1 MKKVIAILMLAIV
14 AVTALAGCSC
24 NKAIFD
30 TNYSFNY
37 ALVYEKGE
45 WVEYEIKKWDD
56 YDNDAIC
63 IWTKDGQMIYSSL
76 NNIML
81 FNK

>member
-1 MKKVIAILMLAIV
+1 MKKVIAIIALALIASIV
-14 AVTALAGCSC
+14 LAGCSC

-37 ALVYEKGE
+37 ALV
-45 WVEYEIKKWDD
+45 YEIKKWDD